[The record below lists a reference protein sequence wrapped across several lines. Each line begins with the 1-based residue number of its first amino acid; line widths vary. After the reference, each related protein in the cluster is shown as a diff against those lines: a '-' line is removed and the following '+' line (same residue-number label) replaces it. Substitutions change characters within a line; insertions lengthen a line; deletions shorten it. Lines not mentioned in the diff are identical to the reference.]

1 VTGSMAVMGSEATRE
16 ATKGATATA
25 TATEPADARSADAPI
40 RLWKPGE
47 EPTGEAWVRWYI
59 DSLRRQI
66 DRQWGQASRA
76 SDPEHN
82 FRAQGIRV
90 I

>member
-1 VTGSMAVMGSEATRE
+1 MTSRPATPVE
-16 ATKGATATA
+16 ETPPKQ
-25 TATEPADARSADAPI
+25 PPV

-47 EPTGEAWVRWYI
+47 EPTGEEWVRLCR
-59 DSLRRQI
+59 DMLRRQMEWQ
-66 DRQWGQASRA
+66 RGKSQRG